1 MNIDNDNAR
10 AAIVKHLK
18 DNPDQRFT
26 LASLSRLSGMSQA
39 NIKQTMPE
47 LGGGFKSE
55 RSVTNAISYYYT
67 EKQFTPKAVKPFTP
81 LKVDAAMNL
90 AIARCRADRG
100 GEFHPISIS

>member
-1 MNIDNDNAR
+1 MNTANDLAR

-18 DNPDQRFT
+18 DNPETRFT
-26 LASLSRLSGMSQA
+26 LASLSRFSGMSQA

-67 EKQFTPKAVKPFTP
+67 EKQFIPKATKPFTP
-81 LKVDAAMNL
+81 LKLDKAMSL
-90 AIARCRADRG
+90 AIARCQADRG

>member
-1 MNIDNDNAR
+1 MNIDMAR
-10 AAIVKHLK
+10 AAIVTQLQ
-18 DNPDQRFT
+18 DNPDKRFT

-39 NIKQTMPE
+39 NIKCMMPD
-47 LGGGFKSE
+47 LGTGFRSE

-67 EKQFTPKAVKPFTP
+67 EKQFTPKTVKPFAP
-81 LKVDAAMNL
+81 LKPDAAMSI